1 MKYLLTGGAGY
12 IGLHVA
18 LAIKNSGHD
27 VLLADNF
34 SNSNIDNIKHIKNV
48 LGICLHVEVGDIRSK
63 DFTDKLFKKYQI
75 DAVVH
80 LAGLKSIPES
90 NLKPL
95 QYFDNNISGT
105 INLLRSMK
113 KYSIKKIVFSS
124 SASVYGD
131 PEYLPIDE
139 FHPTRVKN
147 PYARTKLQIE
157 DILGDL
163 TNYDPSWNIVCL
175 RYFNPVGGHD
185 SGLLGDSPRGIPSNL
200 MPYIAAVAANEL
212 PILNIY
218 GDDYDT
224 ADGTG
229 IRDYIHVMDLAD
241 AHLCALEFLESSAQK
256 NFNIFNIGTGY
267 GCSVLEVVSTFEKST
282 GIKIPFQIMKRRAGD
297 SASCYAD
304 VKNAKL
310 FLKWEA
316 KKNLKDMCLSA
327 WAYKKNII

>member
-131 PEYLPIDE
+131 P
-139 FHPTRVKN
+139 
-147 PYARTKLQIE
+147 
-157 DILGDL
+157 
-163 TNYDPSWNIVCL
+163 
-175 RYFNPVGGHD
+175 
-185 SGLLGDSPRGIPSNL
+185 
-200 MPYIAAVAANEL
+200 
-212 PILNIY
+212 
-218 GDDYDT
+218 
-224 ADGTG
+224 
-229 IRDYIHVMDLAD
+229 
-241 AHLCALEFLESSAQK
+241 
-256 NFNIFNIGTGY
+256 
-267 GCSVLEVVSTFEKST
+267 
-282 GIKIPFQIMKRRAGD
+282 
-297 SASCYAD
+297 
-304 VKNAKL
+304 
-310 FLKWEA
+310 
-316 KKNLKDMCLSA
+316 
-327 WAYKKNII
+327 